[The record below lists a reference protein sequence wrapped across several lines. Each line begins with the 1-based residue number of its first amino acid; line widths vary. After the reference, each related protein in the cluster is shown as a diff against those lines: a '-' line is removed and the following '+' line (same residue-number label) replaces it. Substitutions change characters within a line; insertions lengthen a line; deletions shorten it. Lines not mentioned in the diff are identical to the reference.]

1 MLPTCPSSR
10 VLLSCPRVLQAKLA
24 QDARI
29 AIATT
34 PIKTPVTKQ
43 GSKSAIRAA
52 AAQRN
57 PLGEGSY
64 VQLKGLEDVTGISMN
79 AFDVNLGKFNGR
91 KGRVSKEPPP
101 WVVKAVGA
109 KAGDQGTTDARQQ
122 ELGGLVPV
130 LLDSKIT
137 DVERH
142 RGVWVAVPA
151 ANLKVL

>member
-1 MLPTCPSSR
+1 M
-10 VLLSCPRVLQAKLA
+10 
-24 QDARI
+24 
-29 AIATT
+29 AIAAA

-43 GSKSAIRAA
+43 GSK
-52 AAQRN
+52 AAQRAAMAQRV
-57 PLGEGSY
+57 PLGEGSI

-79 AFDVNLGKFNGR
+79 TFDVNLGKYNGR

-109 KAGDQGTTDARQQ
+109 KAGEQGTADVRQH

-137 DVERH
+137 DAERH

-151 ANLKVL
+151 CNLKIL